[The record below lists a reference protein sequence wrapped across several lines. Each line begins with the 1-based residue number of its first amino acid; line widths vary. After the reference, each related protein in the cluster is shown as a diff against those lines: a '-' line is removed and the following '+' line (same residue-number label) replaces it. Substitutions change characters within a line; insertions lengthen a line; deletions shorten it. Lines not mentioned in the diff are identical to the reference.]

1 MQSKEVEEHWTLV
14 AEDLAWLSGMPD
26 AGELGLAMQLV
37 CWRRN
42 GRFPDDEADLV
53 PAVVGCLA
61 AQIGV
66 GVEVLENY
74 EWTGRTGR
82 RHRQLVL
89 ERLAVASFDDQAEAR
104 ALTPLTWEH
113 VNPYGRF
120 ELDMTT
126 RLPLK

>member
-1 MQSKEVEEHWTLV
+1 MQSEEVGEHWTFG

-26 AGELGLAMQLV
+26 AGKLGLAIQLMY
-37 CWRRN
+37 WRRN
-42 GRFPDDEADLV
+42 GRFPDDEADSA
-53 PAVVGCLA
+53 PAVVRHLA
-61 AQIGV
+61 AQIGL

-74 EWTGRTGR
+74 EWTRRTGR
-82 RHRQLVL
+82 RHRRLVL
-89 ERLAVASFDDQAEAR
+89 DRLAVTSFDARAEAR